1 MTALNSLNVERAG
14 LHRRGGL
21 LRLTWMNGRRLV
33 PAGWLLAA
41 VISLGSTAHAQ
52 ATPVGLWNTISDKD
66 GKPEAV
72 VEIRE
77 VNGQLSGVVREL
89 LVAADPQDSIC
100 GKCTDDRKGQR
111 VIGMEILRHMHRD
124 GDEWSGGEILDPENG
139 KTYKAT
145 LKLSDGGQ
153 KLLVRGYIGLP
164 IFGRSQTWVRR
175 TVHD

>member
-1 MTALNSLNVERAG
+1 MTALNSLNAEFGVNHYNRAPVNVT
-14 LHRRGGL
+14 LMARRMTV
-21 LRLTWMNGRRLV
+21 RA
-33 PAGWLLAA
+33 AGILAA
-41 VISLGSTAHAQ
+41 IISLGSMARAQ

-77 VNGQLSGVVREL
+77 VDGQLSGVVREL

-111 VIGMEILRHMHRD
+111 IIGMEILRHMRRD
-124 GDEWSGGEILDPENG
+124 GDEWNGGEILDPENG
-139 KTYKAT
+139 KTYRAT
-145 LKLSDGGQ
+145 LKLVDGGK
-153 KLLVRGYIGLP
+153 KLLVRGYVGLP

-175 TVHD
+175 TVRD